1 MKLKIYDNLSMLS
14 ELEHSKETDGIF
26 RKNVGA
32 RSREYKK
39 DIFTVGIISKRE
51 EYSGDSV

>member
-1 MKLKIYDNLSMLS
+1 MKLKIYDDLSMLS

-39 DIFTVGIISKRE
+39 DRFTVGIISKRE